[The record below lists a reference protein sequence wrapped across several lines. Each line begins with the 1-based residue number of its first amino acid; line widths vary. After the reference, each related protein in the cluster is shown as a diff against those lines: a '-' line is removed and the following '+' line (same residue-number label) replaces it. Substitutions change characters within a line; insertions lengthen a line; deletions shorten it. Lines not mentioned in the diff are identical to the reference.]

1 MYLTSDEEC
10 QLSSWWFAQ
19 HIDVYFIIYEAKYP
33 RNENKW
39 AVREIRE
46 VDKESCPFQ
55 WVCKLKKHKF
65 THMHKSQ
72 CVLSNMCIS
81 TLIFLSSD
89 INRPILHTSPPQK
102 RNMPQ
107 RSKIC
112 NVTQPLTCNNSV
124 FLACTAAFF
133 FEKIEM
139 PLSGMAEKIQV
150 KEKSKYIV
158 ILSNAYYFS
167 LRWNILT
174 NMLQRTTCSAGVWC
188 CFIH

>member
-39 AVREIRE
+39 AVRKIRE

-55 WVCKLKKHKF
+55 QVCKLKKHKF
-65 THMHKSQ
+65 THMHIYLSQFWYKSTHPPKPAPPKKGR
-72 CVLSNMCIS
+72 CHNVLRFVMS
-81 TLIFLSSD
+81 LS
-89 INRPILHTSPPQK
+89 L
-102 RNMPQ
+102 
-107 RSKIC
+107 
-112 NVTQPLTCNNSV
+112 LTCKNSV
-124 FLACTAAFF
+124 FLACTATF

-139 PLSGMAEKIQV
+139 PLSGMAEKIKV

-167 LRWNILT
+167 LQWNSLT
-174 NMLQRTTCSAGVWC
+174 NLLQRTTCSAGVWC

>member
-55 WVCKLKKHKF
+55 RVCKLKKHKF
-65 THMHKSQ
+65 THMHKTQ

-89 INRPILHTSPPQK
+89 INRLILHTSPPK
-102 RNMPQ
+102 
-107 RSKIC
+107 KGTC
-112 NVTQPLTCNNSV
+112 LNVLRFVMSLSLSPATIVC